1 MTKLFAI
8 IAACAVFAP
17 VALATISQA
26 AQIVA

>member
-26 AQIVA
+26 AQIVS